1 MANQF
6 QFAQD
11 YLAFKLKVSC
21 PGDTFS
27 SRQTRIVVHLNYR
40 TVPVFNYYFLSK
52 CSLMILVKA
61 SYFFSEICK
70 MFFIYVTK
78 KILSKLCFNIFYL
91 LKFLRT
97 NMTTENYI
105 FKVYN
110 LLI

>member
-61 SYFFSEICK
+61 SYFF
-70 MFFIYVTK
+70 FNLQNVLY
-78 KILSKLCFNIFYL
+78 LC
-91 LKFLRT
+91 
-97 NMTTENYI
+97 NY
-105 FKVYN
+105 KN
-110 LLI
+110 SL